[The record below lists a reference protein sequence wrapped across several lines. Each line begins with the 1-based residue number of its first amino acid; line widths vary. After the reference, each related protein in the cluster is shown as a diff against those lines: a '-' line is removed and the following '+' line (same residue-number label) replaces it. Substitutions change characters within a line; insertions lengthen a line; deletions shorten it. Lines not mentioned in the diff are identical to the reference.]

1 MRQSLSPFS
10 LSKRPF
16 ASARKMVTSIAA
28 FIYIGACCD
37 EAIFEEGVEDYYQVS
52 HSGTVAGHVFKYY
65 MLLPGAEAGVSVYE
79 VL

>member
-1 MRQSLSPFS
+1 MAGHVLPVVRLV
-10 LSKRPF
+10 LI
-16 ASARKMVTSIAA
+16 VGVIIVETTGG
-28 FIYIGACCD
+28 IGACCD

-65 MLLPGAEAGVSVYE
+65 LLLFGAEAGVSVYE